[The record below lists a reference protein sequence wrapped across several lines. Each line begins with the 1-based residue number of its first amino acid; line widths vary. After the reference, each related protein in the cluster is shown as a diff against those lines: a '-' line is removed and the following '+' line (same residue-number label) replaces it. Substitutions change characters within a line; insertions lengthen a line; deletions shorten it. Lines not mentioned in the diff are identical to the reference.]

1 MIQTTRYESL
11 LTYQYNK
18 VDFTVEITLIIQGRK
33 THNYK
38 RGRKSDVKEDHH
50 VPRGA
55 LSSGP
60 ASMIWHY
67 LHLQFRNGDQKKG
80 EKLNSEILTYI

>member
-1 MIQTTRYESL
+1 M
-11 LTYQYNK
+11 
-18 VDFTVEITLIIQGRK
+18 VIIQGRK

-38 RGRKSDVKEDHH
+38 GRGKRCKETHD

-60 ASMIWHY
+60 ASMICHC
-67 LHLQFRNGDQKKG
+67 LQFRFSNGGQKERKR
-80 EKLNSEILTYI
+80 EKINSQILANVLSFRRTYITVKCKS